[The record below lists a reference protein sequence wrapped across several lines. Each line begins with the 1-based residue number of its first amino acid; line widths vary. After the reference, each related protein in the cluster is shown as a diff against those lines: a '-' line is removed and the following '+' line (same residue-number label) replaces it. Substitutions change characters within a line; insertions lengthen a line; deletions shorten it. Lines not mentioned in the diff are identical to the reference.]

1 MSIWDVELDTLRSAR
16 LLALRM
22 HVARYV
28 VRTGAA
34 QRSVVAL
41 VDAQTA
47 GERGA
52 QLREL
57 LEAAGA
63 ASQNV
68 LTREVGVLPRTDVLL
83 VGERGRI
90 AADVAPAIESPTN
103 PAADQVWAL
112 SLDRFTAPPGPE
124 IVDAVEWLI
133 RMIIPEALGANGT
146 PPPTDVA
153 MRVR

>member
-1 MSIWDVELDTLRSAR
+1 MSIWDVELDALRASR

-34 QRSVVAL
+34 QRSAVAVV
-41 VDAQTA
+41 DQTTLLEH
-47 GERGA
+47 GE

-63 ASQNV
+63 VTPDVQ
-68 LTREVGVLPRTDVLL
+68 PRAADRMPHAEVLL
-83 VGERGRI
+83 VGERG
-90 AADVAPAIESPTN
+90 AAAAEVALTLEPLVGG
-103 PAADQVWAL
+103 AAGHVWAI
-112 SLDRFTAPPGPE
+112 DVQRFASPPGPG
-124 IVDAVEWLI
+124 IVDAVEWMI

-146 PPPTDVA
+146 PPPGDVA
-153 MRVR
+153 LRVR